1 MGKESTGRTISTRYD
16 RLSEREENL
25 IRNTARE
32 LYLAMDMDVSYVSK
46 VTRELLI
53 DYYRAMGKLRN
64 EKD

>member
-1 MGKESTGRTISTRYD
+1 MAIKSMNPNYD
-16 RLSEREENL
+16 RLSEQEENL

-53 DYYRAMGKLRN
+53 DYYRAMEKLR
-64 EKD
+64 K